1 MIKKSIKWQTHKLK
15 CTSRTIK
22 SMEVIVVLYCNYHI
36 LVNEFFK
43 VHIFAT
49 LRRCLLLNC
58 NCNKPLYKKCAIA
71 VKCYLLIIK

>member
-1 MIKKSIKWQTHKLK
+1 MIKKSIKWQSYKLK

-36 LVNEFFK
+36 LVNGFFK

-49 LRRCLLLNC
+49 LRRCLL
-58 NCNKPLYKKCAIA
+58 
-71 VKCYLLIIK
+71 